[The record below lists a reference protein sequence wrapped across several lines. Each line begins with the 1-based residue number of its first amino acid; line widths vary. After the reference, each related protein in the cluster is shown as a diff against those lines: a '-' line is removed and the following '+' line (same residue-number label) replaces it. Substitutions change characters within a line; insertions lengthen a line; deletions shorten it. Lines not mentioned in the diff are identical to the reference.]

1 MRVQSE
7 FTEAVSYLGWLPE
20 SGVPNDPFHNS
31 KLESFITRI
40 KEGVRAIHL
49 AAGFPHELWP
59 RSVEYFCIA
68 KSVTSLASIH
78 QNETDES
85 KRNKQG
91 WNSYEAANNGDPFE
105 GLWVPG
111 CFDLLQTSPKHLDK
125 LAFEARTVPGLFV
138 GWRLDS
144 GYKRKKIH
152 LVLDYESVR
161 LNAKGCGRPIQ
172 VHASFAFPLFH
183 AAKSKVGRRLR

>member
-1 MRVQSE
+1 MPDLLRRIQWLYPHFPQTSWTIDSNIQCLQKFGGTKAHGKAICTVKSDAALE
-7 FTEAVSYLGWLPE
+7 FTEAVSYLGWLPG

-111 CFDLLQTSPKHLDK
+111 CFDLLQTSQTFGQ
-125 LAFEARTVPGLFV
+125 AC
-138 GWRLDS
+138 
-144 GYKRKKIH
+144 I
-152 LVLDYESVR
+152 
-161 LNAKGCGRPIQ
+161 
-172 VHASFAFPLFH
+172 
-183 AAKSKVGRRLR
+183 